1 MGSQVRVLL
10 RPPTQES
17 PCKIRDFLL
26 FCPLPQEVQNE
37 HADRVHSVDVIGLC
51 SCTCSHRVDVNG
63 LAVRVASLLV
73 FDVNRLPARLASLPV
88 FDVNG
93 SLARCERLAG

>member
-1 MGSQVRVLL
+1 M
-10 RPPTQES
+10 
-17 PCKIRDFLL
+17 
-26 FCPLPQEVQNE
+26 
-37 HADRVHSVDVIGLC
+37 
-51 SCTCSHRVDVNG
+51 NG

-73 FDVNRLPARLASLPV
+73 FDVNSLPVRLASLPV